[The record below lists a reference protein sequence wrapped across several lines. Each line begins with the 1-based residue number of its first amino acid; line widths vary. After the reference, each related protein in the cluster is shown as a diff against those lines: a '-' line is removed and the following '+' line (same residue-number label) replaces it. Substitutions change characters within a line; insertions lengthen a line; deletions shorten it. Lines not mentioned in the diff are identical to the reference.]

1 MFPSIIIV
9 ITISYSQISRSTSA
23 NQLCVTE
30 VLTGIQ
36 DTIGTLSIDN
46 LISLVPKLLSGSGS
60 LDSTVPKN
68 VTCSSCAKQAYNTL
82 NSAFPNLVTSDD
94 KSAIQSECGAS
105 FTGTSCLVPSPT
117 CVS

>member
-1 MFPSIIIV
+1 MFLTILIF
-9 ITISYSQISRSTSA
+9 ITIPCSQISRSTSA

-36 DTIGTLSIDN
+36 DTIGTLSVNN

-82 NSAFPNLVTSDD
+82 NNGFPNLFTSDD
-94 KSAIQSECGAS
+94 KSAIQNECGTS
-105 FTGTSCLVPSPT
+105 FTGASCLVPSAT